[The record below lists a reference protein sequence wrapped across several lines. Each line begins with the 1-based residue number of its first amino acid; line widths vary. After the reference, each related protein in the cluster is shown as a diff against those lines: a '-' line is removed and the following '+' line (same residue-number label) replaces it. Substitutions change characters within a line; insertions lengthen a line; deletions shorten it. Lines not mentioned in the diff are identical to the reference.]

1 MNSMINLTSFTRL
14 LSAFCLVLFI
24 FVFLP
29 ESFSE
34 LSNILKYLLLIG
46 IIIVLL
52 MYNQVLGLLSKQETV
67 KEESELGYTPEDLDY
82 SKSTSTS
89 KLYENLQLLVL
100 STARATNP
108 KFDSAIFIIDPE
120 AQKFSLQRANSDDF
134 SNLIPI
140 SNQVVNSILQKNNTV
155 YQKDAL
161 ESWNEM
167 FESKPWRGSE
177 CVIGSSIT
185 LHDSVIGFVVTQI
198 EHFSEISDNDKAV
211 LETLGDFI
219 SFGLENLESLEKNI
233 LKDENKSRILE
244 MLSDLDF
251 KSDETQIMDH
261 FKNLIRTFYQYD
273 RLTIS
278 LKNEVGINSTIKLV
292 DGIKDDY
299 LVGVEFPTNGSLH
312 GLPAVSGEKVLTNDW
327 KETYIN
333 LSRFS
338 NDESETEFYSVMG
351 VPIIINGQNSGS
363 LMLERLTK
371 RPFHE
376 SDQQIYSLMGKL
388 LGSALHWVI
397 EYEKIYQN
405 ATHDG
410 LSGLLNH
417 QTFKERFIEEI
428 ERAKRFQHHMAF
440 LIFDLDK
447 FKRINDTLG
456 HPYGDYVIQTTA
468 NILTENVR
476 TVDSVARYGGE
487 EFAIILINTTPEMGM
502 VVGQRI
508 VDNIAD
514 YSFSMDGQDVQMTI
528 SGGMVMYP
536 EHSENMKD
544 LIDIADQTM
553 YKTKQNGGNGIS
565 LYSLNQELLEKENED

>member
-1 MNSMINLTSFTRL
+1 
-14 LSAFCLVLFI
+14 
-24 FVFLP
+24 
-29 ESFSE
+29 
-34 LSNILKYLLLIG
+34 
-46 IIIVLL
+46 
-52 MYNQVLGLLSKQETV
+52 MYNQVLGSLSNQESV
-67 KEESELGYTPEDLDY
+67 LEELESDSRLEDSYY
-82 SKSTSTS
+82 SKSMSTS
-89 KLYENLQLLVL
+89 ELYDNLQSLVL

-108 KFDSAIFIIDPE
+108 KFDSAIFMIDPG
-120 AQKFSLQRANSDDF
+120 AQEFTLQRANSDDF
-134 SNLIPI
+134 SNLIPV
-140 SNQVVNSILQKNNTV
+140 SNQVVNSILQKNETV
-155 YQKDAL
+155 YQKDTV
-161 ESWNEM
+161 ESWNQI

-185 LHDSVIGFVVTQI
+185 LNDSVAGFVITRI
-198 EHFSEISDNDKAV
+198 EHFSEITDNNKAV

-219 SFGLENLESLEKNI
+219 SFGIESLESLEKNI

-244 MLSDLDF
+244 MISDLNF
-251 KSDETQIMDH
+251 KSDESQIMNH
-261 FKNLIRTFYQYD
+261 FKNLIRTFFQYS

-278 LKNEVGINSTIKLV
+278 LKNEVGINSTIKVV
-292 DGIKDDY
+292 DGIKDAY
-299 LVGVEFPTNGSLH
+299 LVGAEFPTNGSLH
-312 GLPAVSGEKVLTNDW
+312 GLPAVSGEMILTQNW
-327 KETYIN
+327 REKYTN

-351 VPIIINGQNSGS
+351 VPIIIQGENRGS
-363 LMLERLTK
+363 LILERLTNI
-371 RPFHE
+371 PFTE
-376 SDQQIYSLMGKL
+376 SDQQTCKLMGQV
-388 LGSALHWVI
+388 LGSALHWVV

-417 QTFKERFIEEI
+417 QTFKERFSEEI

-440 LIFDLDK
+440 MIFDLDK

-514 YSFSMDGQDVQMTI
+514 YPFSMNAQDVQMTI
-528 SGGMVMYP
+528 SCGMVMYP
-536 EHSENMKD
+536 THSENMKD
-544 LIDIADQTM
+544 LIDLADQTM
-553 YKTKQNGGNGIS
+553 YNTKQNGGNGIS
-565 LYSLNQELLEKENED
+565 LYSLNQAENED